1 MHCPVGV
8 SIAVG
13 VLDVVSV
20 IGHGV
25 VDDCGTSHM
34 LNQVCG

>member
-20 IGHGV
+20 I
-25 VDDCGTSHM
+25 DCGTSHM